1 MERIKKEQYEKLKLE
16 ISCFSEQD
24 ILTMSQG
31 SGAGDGWVQDPFT
44 QD

>member
-1 MERIKKEQYEKLKLE
+1 MEHMKEQYEKPKVE
-16 ISCFSEQD
+16 ICYFNDQD
-24 ILTMSQG
+24 VLTMSQE